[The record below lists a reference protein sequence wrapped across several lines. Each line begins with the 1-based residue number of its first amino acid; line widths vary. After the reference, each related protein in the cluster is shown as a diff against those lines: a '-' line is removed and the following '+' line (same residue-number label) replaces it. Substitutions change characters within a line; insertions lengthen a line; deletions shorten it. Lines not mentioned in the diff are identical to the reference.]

1 MNRQPT
7 EVRQEQIK
15 KAVLDIIFEEGL
27 SRLSTRNLAARVG
40 ISEGALFRH
49 FPSKVA
55 ILRGIM
61 ADVQSDLLGRLRDVA
76 SSRDPAEERLLRFMC
91 AHVSYLLEN
100 RGITILL
107 FSEAAHQG
115 DSDMKGTLREVL
127 AEMKVL
133 VAGIVDDGIREGAW
147 RDDIDPQDAAVL
159 YMGIPVSLNVDMI
172 LNPGG
177 IEMDNFCRRMVDLVV
192 GGLASG
198 LGPVGIGRQHAAH
211 REDDV

>member
-7 EVRQEQIK
+7 GIRQEQIK
-15 KAVLDIIFEEGL
+15 RAVLDIIFEEGL

-49 FPSKVA
+49 FPSKLA

-61 ADVQSDLLGRLRDVA
+61 QDVQTDLLGQLREAA
-76 SSRDPAEERLLRFMC
+76 SSRAPAEVRLHRFMC
-91 AHVSYLLEN
+91 AHVGYLLEN

-115 DSDMKGTLREVL
+115 DADMKASLRDILRE
-127 AEMKVL
+127 MKAL
-133 VAGIVDDGIREGAW
+133 VAGIVDDGIREGRW
-147 RDDIDPQDAAVL
+147 RDEVDPEDAAML
-159 YMGIPVSLNVDMI
+159 YMGIPVSLNVHMI

-177 IEMDNFCRRMVDLVV
+177 LETENFCRRMVDLLV
-192 GGLASG
+192 GGL
-198 LGPVGIGRQHAAH
+198 R
-211 REDDV
+211 